1 MSEQRP
7 LLEVEGLRVEF
18 KTRNGIARV
27 IDDLHLSV
35 MPGETLGVVGE
46 SGCGKSMTALSI
58 MGLVPIPPGR
68 IAAGKI
74 MLDGDMDAGAWSC
87 GMVAGL
93 IDDIPTCRELI
104 DRIMADAESLIRQ
117 RLEGFVA
124 A

>member
-74 MLDGDMDAGAWSC
+74 MLDGEDLLQVSESRM
-87 GMVAGL
+87 
-93 IDDIPTCRELI
+93 REVQGNEI
-104 DRIMADAESLIRQ
+104 SMISKSQ
-117 RLEGFVA
+117 
-124 A
+124 

>member
-35 MPGETLGVVGE
+35 MPETLGVVGE

-74 MLDGDMDAGAWSC
+74 MLDGEDLLQVNEITYAGGSGNEISMIFKSQW
-87 GMVAGL
+87 
-93 IDDIPTCRELI
+93 PR
-104 DRIMADAESLIRQ
+104 
-117 RLEGFVA
+117 
-124 A
+124 

>member
-46 SGCGKSMTALSI
+46 SGCGKSMTRCPSWGWYPFRLDV
-58 MGLVPIPPGR
+58 LLPGR
-68 IAAGKI
+68 
-74 MLDGDMDAGAWSC
+74 SC
-87 GMVAGL
+87 STVR
-93 IDDIPTCRELI
+93 ICCRLASHVCG
-104 DRIMADAESLIRQ
+104 RFGVTKSQ
-117 RLEGFVA
+117 
-124 A
+124 